1 LTALLG
7 KTGAYGRASPL
18 PAAIVATACGFVAVV
33 RGAADTF
40 AVFLLPLEESLGL
53 GHAETTS
60 IFALA
65 MIAVGVTGPFAGTLV
80 DRFGPRTT
88 YGIGIAVLI
97 VAFVAASTASM
108 LWQLQLTLGIGVGAA
123 TACVGTSAQGPLIGR
138 WFRGREATIFGIIS
152 GMAGFGA
159 LVFAPL
165 SQLLIETWG
174 WRGAYQ
180 ALALIVSLLLL
191 PLALLPW
198 RQISAGP
205 GDDGGTAGP
214 AAGWESHR
222 RDEVA
227 DAGWRRILMTPLLW
241 RLFASHFLTCA
252 AVFGIQVLIV
262 AYLVDSGY
270 APLTAAAAVGVAGLA
285 TALGVMLFAWLSD
298 RVGWRRT
305 LTASFAATGVGVAT
319 LWAMNWEPAPWLLGL
334 YILSFGLSVGSRGPL
349 IAGLAMRRFAGPAS
363 GRVLGGLLLAFGLGG
378 ATGSSLAGVLHEA
391 TGGYGAGFAV
401 SSACLVLAFLLWWI
415 WPDPSRVE
423 PAALSR

>member
-1 LTALLG
+1 MTVLLD
-7 KTGAYGRASPL
+7 KTGLAGRASAL
-18 PAAIVATACGFVAVV
+18 PATIVATSCGFVAVV

-65 MIAVGVTGPFAGTLV
+65 MIAIGVTGPFAGALV

-88 YGIGIAVLI
+88 YGIGIALLI
-97 VAFVAASTASM
+97 AAFVAASTAGV
-108 LWQLQLTLGIGVGAA
+108 LWQLQATLGLGVGAA

-152 GMAGFGA
+152 GTAGLGA
-159 LVFAPL
+159 LVFTPV
-165 SQLLIETWG
+165 SQLLIDAWG

-180 ALALIVSLLLL
+180 ALALIVSVLLL

-198 RQISAGP
+198 REISAGP
-205 GDDGGTAGP
+205 RDEGAGL
-214 AAGWESHR
+214 ESHR
-222 RDEVA
+222 LHEVA
-227 DAGWRRILMTPLLW
+227 TAGWRRILKTPLLW
-241 RLFASHFLTCA
+241 RLFASHFLTCV

-270 APLTAAAAVGVAGLA
+270 APLAAAAAVGAAGLA
-285 TALGVMLFAWLSD
+285 TALGIVGFAWLSD

-305 LTASFAATGVGVAT
+305 LTASFTVTGVGIAT
-319 LWAMNWEPAPWLLGL
+319 LWAMSWEPAPWLLGL
-334 YILSFGLSVGSRGPL
+334 YILSFGLSMGSRGPL
-349 IAGLAMRRFAGPAS
+349 VSGLAMRRFAGPAS
-363 GRVLGGLLLAFGLGG
+363 GRVLGGMLLAFGLGG
-378 ATGSSLAGVLHEA
+378 ASGSWLAGVLHDA
-391 TGGYGAGFAV
+391 TGGYGTGFAV
-401 SSACLVLAFLLWWI
+401 SSVCLAIAFLLWWI

-423 PAALSR
+423 PAALSE